1 MANRKYD
8 PKGKKCQEAIRLKYE
23 NEGYAVIAKKIGVP
37 LATVAGWFEEGGLL
51 YGSYKECRDRW
62 NKAKEEE
69 GLAKLRKEFETACT
83 MLIALMGSTNDPTKL
98 KAVLAIIERIVGKPT
113 QPIRHEGE
121 ANLTDLS
128 YEQQLR
134 EIRKEYGD
142 NPDSTSKK

>member
-51 YGSYKECRDRW
+51 CESYKECRDRW

-121 ANLTDLS
+121 LNLTDLS
-128 YEQQLR
+128 YEQQL
-134 EIRKEYGD
+134 EKIRQEYGND
-142 NPDSTSKK
+142 PAVKK